1 MKITIRLHGTL
12 GLRRPGY
19 RPTEGI
25 TADVPEGT
33 TIAELFSLLDLP
45 LDQRLSVIMD
55 GRIQKMEAKV
65 SDGACIYVLQP
76 MHGG

>member
-1 MKITIRLHGTL
+1 MKITIRLQGTL
-12 GLRRPGY
+12 GLRRPDY

-33 TIAELFSLLDLP
+33 SIAELFTFLDLP

>member
-1 MKITIRLHGTL
+1 MKITIKLHGTL

-19 RPTEGI
+19 RPAEGI

-45 LDQRLSVIMD
+45 LDQHVSVIMD
-55 GRIQKMEAKV
+55 GRFTKKEANV
-65 SDGACIYVLQP
+65 SDGACLNVFQP

>member
-1 MKITIRLHGTL
+1 MKITIKLHGTL
-12 GLRRPGY
+12 GLGRPGY

-33 TIAELFSLLDLP
+33 TVAELFSLLDLS
-45 LDQRLSVIMD
+45 LDQHVSVIMD
-55 GRIQKMEAKV
+55 GRFKKMEAKV
-65 SDGACIYVLQP
+65 SDGACLYILQP